1 MLGVELN
8 RIQLVRESEEMSE
21 LTAVKSRS
29 DPALEATKESK
40 LLKRLPIPPL
50 EDTLK
55 RYLDRVQPL
64 QDEKQFK
71 RTKRTVM
78 SAENL
83 DVMRTLQEK
92 LLQYDQELANETP
105 ESSYIEQFGTIRTY
119 YMTRVWS

>member
-50 EDTLK
+50 RIL
-55 RYLDRVQPL
+55 
-64 QDEKQFK
+64 
-71 RTKRTVM
+71 
-78 SAENL
+78 
-83 DVMRTLQEK
+83 
-92 LLQYDQELANETP
+92 
-105 ESSYIEQFGTIRTY
+105 
-119 YMTRVWS
+119 